1 LRQFPPTDASRAHAV
16 TRRTT
21 DPMLVAI
28 GLGLVV
34 GGLTNARDAWP
45 LILSALGVAVAG
57 PALVRLSP
65 VGTLR
70 LRGGAPAAIALN
82 LVINFAFFATDAFV
96 PLAVTDV
103 RHRAV
108 GFAGLALTTGAL
120 SWTVGAWVTARL
132 NERVS
137 AAVRVRFGFVC
148 VGVGVALVL
157 VGLEPGVPILI
168 FPAAWVVA
176 GLGMGLGYQGLALT
190 VLNDGA
196 TDDDN
201 SGPAGTIVAARQV
214 FDVVGTA
221 LGTGIAGACVAIAS
235 AGGHSTKSGLTV
247 TFGVMIAVAL
257 FGAAVS
263 GRVQPQSTPVDA
275 SPAPLP

>member
-1 LRQFPPTDASRAHAV
+1 
-16 TRRTT
+16 
-21 DPMLVAI
+21 
-28 GLGLVV
+28 
-34 GGLTNARDAWP
+34 
-45 LILSALGVAVAG
+45 
-57 PALVRLSP
+57 
-65 VGTLR
+65 
-70 LRGGAPAAIALN
+70 
-82 LVINFAFFATDAFV
+82 
-96 PLAVTDV
+96 
-103 RHRAV
+103 
-108 GFAGLALTTGAL
+108 
-120 SWTVGAWVTARL
+120 
-132 NERVS
+132 
-137 AAVRVRFGFVC
+137 VRVRFGFVC